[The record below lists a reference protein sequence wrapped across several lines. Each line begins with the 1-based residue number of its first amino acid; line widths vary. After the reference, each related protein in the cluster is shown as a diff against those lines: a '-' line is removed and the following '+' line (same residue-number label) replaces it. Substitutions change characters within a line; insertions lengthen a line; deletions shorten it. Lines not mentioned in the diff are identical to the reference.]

1 MTDTTPTKAFLQG
14 LRHSLPFIV
23 VVVPF
28 ATLFGVV
35 ATEAGL
41 DLIQTMGFTALVIAG
56 AAQFAS
62 LQMMQDQA
70 PILMVLLA
78 GLAVNMR
85 MAMYSASLVP
95 YLGKAPLWQRALAS
109 YMLFDQSYAVSL
121 DRFETE
127 PKLSIPAR
135 IAFFFGVAAPISVL
149 WCGATAIGA
158 LVGSAIPASM
168 GLDFALPITFIAL
181 IGPML
186 NSIPHVAAAFVSVVG
201 ALALGWM
208 PSGVG
213 LLLAAV
219 LAMLTGALVEDWSS
233 KWAR

>member
-14 LRHSLPFIV
+14 LRHSLLFIV

-35 ATEAGL
+35 ATQAGL

-186 NSIPHVAAAFVSVVG
+186 KSIPHVAAAFVSVVG

>member
-1 MTDTTPTKAFLQG
+1 MTQVTPTKAFLQG
-14 LRHSLPFIV
+14 LRRSLPFIL

-35 ATEAGL
+35 ATEVGL
-41 DLIQTMGFTALVIAG
+41 NLIQTMGFTALVIAG

-95 YLGKAPLWQRALAS
+95 YLGKAPLWQRALAA
-109 YMLFDQSYAVSL
+109 YILFDQSYAVSL
-121 DRFETE
+121 DRFEKE
-127 PKLSIPAR
+127 PELSIPAR
-135 IAFFFGVAAPISVL
+135 IAFFFGVAIPISIL
-149 WCGATAIGA
+149 WCGTTAVGA
-158 LVGSAIPASM
+158 LVGLAIPSSM

-186 NSIPHVAAAFVSVVG
+186 KSIPHVAAAVVSVFG

-213 LLLAAV
+213 LLVAAS
-219 LAMLTGALVEDWSS
+219 LAMLTGALVDDWSS
-233 KWAR
+233 KWVR

>member
-1 MTDTTPTKAFLQG
+1 MTQITPTKAFLQG
-14 LRHSLPFIV
+14 LRRSLPFIL

-95 YLGKAPLWQRALAS
+95 YLGKAPLWQRALAA
-109 YMLFDQSYAVSL
+109 YILFDQSYAVSL
-121 DRFETE
+121 DRFEQE
-127 PKLSIPAR
+127 PDLTIPAR
-135 IAFFFGVAAPISVL
+135 IAFFFGVV
-149 WCGATAIGA
+149 
-158 LVGSAIPASM
+158 
-168 GLDFALPITFIAL
+168 F
-181 IGPML
+181 
-186 NSIPHVAAAFVSVVG
+186 
-201 ALALGWM
+201 
-208 PSGVG
+208 
-213 LLLAAV
+213 
-219 LAMLTGALVEDWSS
+219 
-233 KWAR
+233 

>member
-186 NSIPHVAAAFVSVVG
+186 KSIPHVAAAFVSVVG

-219 LAMLTGALVEDWSS
+219 LAMLMGALVEDWSS

>member
-70 PILMVLLA
+70 PIFMVLLA

-186 NSIPHVAAAFVSVVG
+186 KSIPHVAAAFVSVVG

>member
-186 NSIPHVAAAFVSVVG
+186 KSIPHVAAAFVSVVG

>member
-1 MTDTTPTKAFLQG
+1 MTQNTPAKAFGQG
-14 LRHSLPFIV
+14 LRRSLPFVV

-41 DLIQTMGFTALVIAG
+41 DLVQTMGFTALVIAG

-95 YLGKAPLWQRALAS
+95 YLGKAPLWQRALAA
-109 YMLFDQSYAVSL
+109 YILFDQSYAVSL
-121 DRFETE
+121 DKFERE
-127 PKLSIPAR
+127 PEMSIPAR
-135 IAFFFGVAAPISVL
+135 IAFFFGVAIPISIL
-149 WCGATAIGA
+149 WCATTAFGA

-168 GLDFALPITFIAL
+168 GLDFALPITFLAL

-186 NSIPHVAAAFVSVVG
+186 KTLAHVAAAAVSVAG

-208 PSGVG
+208 PGGVG
-213 LLLAAV
+213 LLIAAG
-219 LAMLTGALVEDWSS
+219 LAMLTGALVEDRSS
-233 KWAR
+233 RWAR